1 MRIKVKTGGL
11 LGQHLPEGS
20 ERNRAELD
28 IEEGSSPIDVMR
40 RLGMPEED
48 TYMIILNEE
57 IVPTAQRPETV
68 LKENDELGI
77 FPPLKGG

>member
-1 MRIKVKTGGL
+1 MRITVKTGGL

-28 IEEGSSPIDVMR
+28 IEEGSGPIDVMR
-40 RLGMPEED
+40 LLGMPEED
-48 TYMIILNEE
+48 TYMIILNDA
-57 IVPTAQRPETV
+57 IVPTAERPATV
-68 LKENDELGI
+68 LSEKDELGI

>member
-28 IEEGSSPIDVMR
+28 IEEGSSPVDVMR

-57 IVPTAQRPETV
+57 IVPTAQRPG
-68 LKENDELGI
+68 NRAQ
-77 FPPLKGG
+77 

>member
-28 IEEGSSPIDVMR
+28 IDEGSGPLDVMR
-40 RLGMPEED
+40 LLGMPEED
-48 TYMIILNEE
+48 SYMIILNEE

-68 LKENDELGI
+68 LRENDELGI